1 MSNSLYIENHS
12 DKRSGCFCKASMPI
26 DWESDVPWY
35 MKDMVVAPFEFTV
48 HQDYE
53 ILADR
58 TVGNDLQNE
67 ACYCAYRYV
76 ETRLQS
82 EDDDV
87 VYVAPVYAQ
96 TISSWRMLNGYWLV
110 LTKTYLEFDTGK
122 FQSAITISKAMPR

>member
-1 MSNSLYIENHS
+1 
-12 DKRSGCFCKASMPI
+12 MPI

-58 TVGNDLQNE
+58 TVGNDLQDE

-122 FQSAITISKAMPR
+122 HQSAITISKAMPR